1 MTEMTGKRTVLILG
15 AGIGG
20 IALATRLRRL
30 VPRVHRIALVDQEAA
45 HVFAP
50 SLLWLMTG
58 DRTANQISRPLS
70 ALAERGIEV
79 IRGTVE
85 RIDPGAKAA
94 WIDGRAFS
102 AEHLVVALGAT
113 LAPERIPGLAEAGHN
128 FYSLAGAE
136 TLRDARLAVSRGRI
150 VVLIAAL
157 PFKCPA
163 APNEAAMLLEYDCR
177 RRGVREGVQ
186 IDLYTPEP
194 GPMPVAGPQVSQAL
208 RQMIEAKGI
217 GYHPEHAATAVDPA
231 RRRIRFANGAETDFA
246 LLAYVPPHG
255 APKVVQEAGLCGE
268 SGWVPVDR
276 ETMQTRVP
284 GVYALGDVAGIT
296 LTSIGRPL
304 PKAGVLAHNEAEVLA
319 HNLAREITGRGSPR
333 RFAGEGSCF
342 IETGDGRAGFG
353 SGNFYAD
360 PAPQIRL
367 RSPSVLLHWGKIAYE
382 KYWLWRWL

>member
-1 MTEMTGKRTVLILG
+1 MTEKRTVLILG

-30 VPRVHRIALVDQEAA
+30 LPRAHRIALVDQEAA

-58 DRTANQISRPLS
+58 DRTADQISRPLS
-70 ALAERGIEV
+70 ALAGRGIEV
-79 IRGTVE
+79 VRGTVE
-85 RIDPGAKAA
+85 RIDPQAKAA
-94 WIDGRAFS
+94 WIGGQEFR
-102 AEHLVVALGAT
+102 AEHLVIALGAA
-113 LAPERIPGLAEAGHN
+113 LAPERVPGLAEAGHN
-128 FYSLAGAE
+128 LYSLAGAE
-136 TLRDARLAVSRGRI
+136 ALRDARLAVDRGRI
-150 VVLIAAL
+150 VVLIAAM

-177 RRGVREGVQ
+177 RRGVRDGVQ
-186 IDLYTPEP
+186 LDLYTPEP
-194 GPMPVAGPQVSQAL
+194 GPMAVAGPQVSQAL

-217 GYHPEHAATAVDPA
+217 GYHPEHAVTTVDPA
-231 RRRIRFANGAETDFA
+231 KRRIRFANGAETDFA
-246 LLAYVPPHG
+246 LLAYVPPHC
-255 APKVVQEAGLCGE
+255 APKVVQDAGLCGE
-268 SGWVPVDR
+268 SGWIPVDR
-276 ETMQTRVP
+276 ETMRTRFP

-319 HNLAREITGRGSPR
+319 HNIAREITGRGAAR
-333 RFAGEGSCF
+333 RFTGDGSCF
-342 IETGDGRAGFG
+342 VETGDGRAGFG

-360 PAPQIRL
+360 PAPDIRL
-367 RSPSVLLHWGKIAYE
+367 KPPSRLLHWGKIAYE

>member
-1 MTEMTGKRTVLILG
+1 MTDKKTILILG

-30 VPRVHRIALVDQEAA
+30 LPRAHRIALVDREEA

-58 DRTANQISRPLS
+58 DRTANQITRPLG
-70 ALAERGIEV
+70 ALAARGIEV

-85 RIDPGAKAA
+85 RIDPGAKTA

-102 AEHLVVALGAT
+102 AEHLVIALGAT

-136 TLRDARLAVSRGRI
+136 TLRDTRLAVNRGRI
-150 VVLIAAL
+150 VVLIAAV

-177 RRGVREGVQ
+177 KRGVRNGVQ
-186 IDLYTPEP
+186 LDLYTPEP
-194 GPMPVAGPQVSQAL
+194 GPMAVAGAALSRAL

-217 GYHPEHAATAVDPA
+217 GYHPEHAVTAVDPG
-231 RRRIRFANGAETDFA
+231 RSRIRFANGAETDFA

-255 APKVVQEAGLCGE
+255 APKVVQDAGLCGE
-268 SGWVPVDR
+268 SGWIPVDR
-276 ETMQTRVP
+276 ETMQTRFP
-284 GVYALGDVAGIT
+284 GIYALGDVAGIM
-296 LTSIGRPL
+296 LSSIGKPL

-319 HNLAREITGRGSPR
+319 HNIAHAVTGQGAPR

-353 SGNFYAD
+353 SGNFYAE

-367 RSPSVLLHWGKIAYE
+367 RQPSAMLHWGKIAYE
-382 KYWLWRWL
+382 KYWLWRAL

>member
-1 MTEMTGKRTVLILG
+1 MAEKKSVLILG

-20 IALATRLRRL
+20 IALAIRLRKL
-30 VPRVHRIALVDQEAA
+30 LPRGHRIALVDREAD

-58 DRTANQISRPLS
+58 DRNAAQITRPLS
-70 ALAERGIEV
+70 ALAGRGVEV

-85 RIDPGAKAA
+85 SIDAA
-94 WIDGRAFS
+94 ARTARVDGREIA
-102 AEHLVVALGAT
+102 AEHLVVALGAA
-113 LAPERIPGLAEAGHN
+113 LAPERIPGLAQAGHN
-128 FYSLAGAE
+128 FYSLAGAGS
-136 TLRDARLAVSRGRI
+136 LRDARRAVTRGRI

-177 RRGVREGVQ
+177 TRGVRQDVRL
-186 IDLYTPEP
+186 DLYTPEP
-194 GPMPVAGPQVSQAL
+194 GPMPVAGAQVSQAL

-217 GYHPEHAATAVDPA
+217 GYHPGHAVAAVDPA
-231 RRRIRFANGAETDFA
+231 RRLIRFANGTEADFA
-246 LLAYVPPHG
+246 LLAYVPPHA

-276 ETMQTRVP
+276 HTMQTRFP
-284 GVYALGDVAGIT
+284 GVYALGDVAGIM

-304 PKAGVLAHNEAEVLA
+304 PKAGVLAHNEAEMLA
-319 HNLAREITGRGSPR
+319 HNIASLIAGKDAAR

-360 PAPQIRL
+360 PAPAIRL
-367 RSPSVLLHWGKIAYE
+367 KPPSRWLHWGKIAYE
-382 KYWLWRWL
+382 KYWLWSRF